1 MAMVPSYGN
10 SSNMARANDTDSGLR
25 LAIDRR
31 SSALAM
37 F

>member
-1 MAMVPSYGN
+1 MATVPSYGN
-10 SSNMARANDTDSGLR
+10 SSNMARANDIDSGLR
-25 LAIDRR
+25 SAIDRR